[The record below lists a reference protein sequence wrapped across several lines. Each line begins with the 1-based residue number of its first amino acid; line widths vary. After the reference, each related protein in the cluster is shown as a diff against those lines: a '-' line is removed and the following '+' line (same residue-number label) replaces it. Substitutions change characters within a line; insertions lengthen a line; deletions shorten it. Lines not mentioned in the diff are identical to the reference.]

1 MFGQRRWQD
10 LLSKDASVCGEE
22 DKEDKSGES
31 MNTLVRLVRLAS
43 VPTLPCSV
51 PRMALRLALHDDLV
65 RKVFASIIHNGIIH
79 MNLIMR

>member
-43 VPTLPCSV
+43 IPTLPCSV
-51 PRMALRLALHDDLV
+51 PRMALRLALHDLI
-65 RKVFASIIHNGIIH
+65 RNIFALIIHNGIIH